1 MDIYQY
7 LTALNANT
15 DSLLE
20 LVGKYSA
27 DKILFKNPEECS
39 IADLLEHICISDE
52 RTISLLQSKSV
63 YIAETSELYGDEKLK
78 KIVVDYKGGPRI
90 TENEIKELRG
100 AIKDF
105 SSFEKVF
112 SFQRNRLNDSL
123 KSGQI
128 TITNQTYEHL
138 YLKTMTVSDW
148 LKYVIYHTT
157 RHINDIKD
165 SELAFKKLV

>member
-1 MDIYQY
+1 MDINQY

-15 DSLLE
+15 DSVLE
-20 LVGKYSA
+20 LVGKYTP
-27 DKILFKNPEECS
+27 DEILFKNSGECS

-52 RTISLLQSKSV
+52 RTIALLQSKSI
-63 YIAETSELYGDEKLK
+63 YTAETAELYGDEKLK
-78 KIVVDYKGGPRI
+78 KIVVDYKDGPKI
-90 TENEIKELRG
+90 TENEIKELKG
-100 AIKDF
+100 AVKDF

-112 SFQRNRLNDSL
+112 SFQRNLLNDSL

-128 TITNQTYEHL
+128 AVTNQTYDHM
-138 YLKTMTVSDW
+138 YLKAMTVSDW

-157 RHINDIKD
+157 RHVNDIKD